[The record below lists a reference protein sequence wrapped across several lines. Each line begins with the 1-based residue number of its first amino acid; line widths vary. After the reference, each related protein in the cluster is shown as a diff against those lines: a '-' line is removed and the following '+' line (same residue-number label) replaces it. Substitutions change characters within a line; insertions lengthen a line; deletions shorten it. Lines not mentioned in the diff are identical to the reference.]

1 MKIPGLDGVS
11 VKGKR
16 VLVRADLNVPLQD
29 GKVSDLYRL
38 QSSLPT
44 FEYLLSQGAKLILM
58 SHLGRPDGV
67 RQKKYSLKPVAEA
80 LERLL
85 KKPVQFS
92 EEVIGE
98 SVEKQTQ
105 SLKEGE
111 VLLLENLRFYPE
123 EEENDAAF
131 AQGLARLGDLYVN
144 DAFASSHR
152 AHASI
157 EAITKYLP
165 SYAGKLME
173 MEIRA
178 LGHLLEHPQRPFMAI
193 VGGAKISSK
202 LAILEHMLDR
212 VDILAVV
219 GGMANTFLFAKGY
232 DVGTSLCEEQMASEV
247 GRILKRAQEEGKEI
261 ILPVDVVVAAHP
273 QEGVPIKVVEVSE
286 IPSTMMV
293 LDAGPYTTKKIME
306 AIDKSRTLVWNGS
319 LGIHELKPF
328 DEATT
333 FIAKHIAQR
342 TQQGKLV
349 SIAGGGDTVA
359 ALNQSQTL
367 SEFSYVST
375 AGGAFL
381 EWLEGK
387 KLPGIEA
394 LEKSNTKSHF

>member
-1 MKIPGLDGVS
+1 MQISGLDGVS

-44 FEYLLSQGAKLILM
+44 LEYLINQGAKIILI
-58 SHLGRPDGV
+58 SHLGRPDGM
-67 RQKKYSLKPVAEA
+67 RQKKYSLQPVASA

-85 KKPVQFS
+85 KKAIQFS
-92 EEVIGE
+92 SEIIGK
-98 SVEKQTQ
+98 SVEEKANN
-105 SLKEGE
+105 LKEGDI
-111 VLLLENLRFYPE
+111 LLLENLRFCPE
-123 EEENDAAF
+123 EEENDLMF
-131 AQGLARLGDLYVN
+131 AQSLAHLGDLYVN

-152 AHASI
+152 SHASI

-173 MEIRA
+173 MELRT
-178 LGHLLEHPQRPFMAI
+178 LEHLLEKPQRPFMAI

-202 LAILEHMLDR
+202 LEILEHMLTR
-212 VDILAVV
+212 VDILAIV

-232 DVGTSLCEEQMASEV
+232 EVGTSLCEETMVSEV
-247 GRILKRAQEEGKEI
+247 ERILKKAQEEGKEI
-261 ILPVDVVVAAHP
+261 ILPIDVVVAAHP

-293 LDAGPYTTKKIME
+293 LDAGPYTTKNIMD

-328 DEATT
+328 DEATN

-342 TQQGKLV
+342 TQQGKLI

-359 ALNQSQTL
+359 ALNQSNTTE
-367 SEFSYVST
+367 EFSYVST

-387 KLPGIEA
+387 ELPGVEA
-394 LEKSNTKSHF
+394 LRKASS